1 MFHQP
6 SYVTA
11 QTPTLTKQH
20 AYMQQKSTLSA
31 SPLSLEIQVLLSPLE
46 YEDALNASIP
56 IPVAAPAGCRE
67 GVEEIPD
74 DI

>member
-6 SYVTA
+6 PSVMA
-11 QTPTLTKQH
+11 QTPTLTKRH
-20 AYMQQKSTLSA
+20 VYMQQKSTLSA
-31 SPLSLEIQVLLSPLE
+31 SPLSLEIQVLLSPVE

-56 IPVAAPAGCRE
+56 IPVAAPAVCRE